1 MVREAI
7 MKRGDI
13 VSVNE
18 HGRTT
23 NATYWYRA
31 CSGKLVVFMT
41 DETQKTEYVQ
51 FCSPECVS
59 LQAISVPGVVTLPV
73 WAR

>member
-1 MVREAI
+1 

-23 NATYWYRA
+23 SATYWYRA

-51 FCSPECVS
+51 FCQPECVS
-59 LQAISVPGVVTLPV
+59 LQAIAVPGVVTLPV